1 MGPTSDRR
9 FPPRIDDNLPYM
21 FFTDVGC
28 LEHWRVLA
36 DGFSRNFANTGMK
49 CFFFKDDSNNDM
61 GTIKN
66 QTVKFHPRSC
76 DYNGPTLS
84 WNLPQALSAQTFSMR
99 AKVGGKRVTWKSGHR
114 EKKEKSPQKGNQR
127 WGYGTIFQGRTGCFF
142 SFLGE
147 GPMGYIKN
155 ESPWSHGKCLAKSM
169 ASIFKSEFLGS
180 HD

>member
-9 FPPRIDDNLPYM
+9 FPPRIDDNLPYI

-114 EKKEKSPQKGNQR
+114 EKKEKFPQKGNQR
-127 WGYGTIFQGRTGCFF
+127 WGYHFSGANWLFF
-142 SFLGE
+142 FVFG
-147 GPMGYIKN
+147 GGA
-155 ESPWSHGKCLAKSM
+155 HGIYKKRISMKSWKM
-169 ASIFKSEFLGS
+169 FSKVKG
-180 HD
+180 